1 MSCVRFCGFCYFCS
15 ETSGC
20 AIRREPVNLYKCR
33 TIAQFKIG
41 VWLELQGIQPD
52 DIAECALIAPDV
64 VKITNSA
71 GQYLV
76 VRWNCDHAEI
86 DMTRE
91 E

>member
-1 MSCVRFCGFCYFCS
+1 M
-15 ETSGC
+15 
-20 AIRREPVNLYKCR
+20 NLYKFR

-41 VWLELQGIQPD
+41 VWLESQGIQPD

-64 VKITNSA
+64 VKITNPA

-76 VRWNCDHAEI
+76 APRNCDHAEI